1 MSMTFQKHDTGPTT
15 ATIEF
20 NYHARGFCCSNCST
34 GLSLDRKECPYCG
47 AKLKN
52 PYEVLTNDKV

>member
-1 MSMTFQKHDTGPTT
+1 MTFQKHDTGPTT

-20 NYHARGFCCSNCST
+20 NYHARGFYCSECST

-47 AKLKN
+47 ARLIN
-52 PYEVLTNDKV
+52 PYEVSTNDKV